1 MDPVQPSPKSNQ
13 AFPPPAGPRMYQ
25 QEVPQS
31 NPLQASP
38 PKKQAPK
45 APKVKKPKQPMLDEF
60 GFRIV
65 TMDNQDSDEDE
76 DNYVNEGAQEYN
88 DSPILQNL
96 MMSNPNQAE
105 DKEMQIDSATIPVV
119 GKRRQAPPDEK
130 MQDSWRQDLLEEYEQ
145 INPSKKK
152 VQRKEARL
160 FVTVSSA
167 DPNLF
172 RTMKER
178 KDLDEIVLKLMKHLD
193 KCERKT
199 KIIHPFLK

>member
-1 MDPVQPSPKSNQ
+1 
-13 AFPPPAGPRMYQ
+13 MYQ
-25 QEVPQS
+25 QEVPKS
-31 NPLQASP
+31 NPFQASP

-45 APKVKKPKQPMLDEF
+45 APKVKKPKQPLVDEY

-76 DNYVNEGAQEYN
+76 YENEGAQEYN

-96 MMSNPNQAE
+96 MMSNPNKAE
-105 DKEMQIDSATIPVV
+105 DKEMQIDSATIPVT
-119 GKRRQAPPDEK
+119 GKRRQPPPDEK
-130 MQDSWRQDLLEEYEQ
+130 MQDPWQKDLQEQYEQ
-145 INPSKKK
+145 INLSKKK

-172 RTMKER
+172 RIMKGR

>member
-1 MDPVQPSPKSNQ
+1 
-13 AFPPPAGPRMYQ
+13 
-25 QEVPQS
+25 
-31 NPLQASP
+31 
-38 PKKQAPK
+38 
-45 APKVKKPKQPMLDEF
+45 
-60 GFRIV
+60 
-65 TMDNQDSDEDE
+65 
-76 DNYVNEGAQEYN
+76 
-88 DSPILQNL
+88 
-96 MMSNPNQAE
+96 
-105 DKEMQIDSATIPVV
+105 
-119 GKRRQAPPDEK
+119 

-145 INPSKKK
+145 INPSKKR

-172 RTMKER
+172 RIMKER